1 MSEGTPLTGI
11 DARTHAPVRVAATAA
26 APSNSHNSAHF
37 GGWRG
42 ALRDAVVA
50 ELADFVSRHCAE
62 ALGDSGVDIATDVLM
77 GFLHSGKC
85 LRSTFMYL
93 GWLCGADDNEPA
105 LRAAASFELLHAFAL
120 LQDDVMDG
128 SAVRRGRPSAHVSV
142 RALASRARAVWLT
155 RALRRI
161 GRCTARRSVPGVGRA
176 NAAGQRHRPQALSQA
191 WPRYD
196 AMRTELAVGQFADL
210 VNDAGGLPHAGPGAR
225 RSPAQIGQLHR
236 APASGDRRDDGGM

>member
-1 MSEGTPLTGI
+1 MTGI

-26 APSNSHNSAHF
+26 APSNSHNSAPF

-85 LRSTFMYL
+85 LRSTFAYL
-93 GWLCGADDNEPA
+93 GWRCGADDNEPA

-128 SAVRRGRPSAHVSV
+128 AAVRRGMPSAHVSFARWHRERGLSGSPERFGESAAVLLADLCLVWAEQMLRDSFIDPMALSFHSVNRRTKHGGTTMGGTTPRKRADARNRRTGLFRQATATKV
-142 RALASRARAVWLT
+142 RH
-155 RALRRI
+155 
-161 GRCTARRSVPGVGRA
+161 P
-176 NAAGQRHRPQALSQA
+176 RPQDYY
-191 WPRYD
+191 PRK
-196 AMRTELAVGQFADL
+196 GAD
-210 VNDAGGLPHAGPGAR
+210 
-225 RSPAQIGQLHR
+225 IGITR
-236 APASGDRRDDGGM
+236 ESE